1 MRRKRLLL
9 FLDFWDHV
17 VCRSSNNRDPLQFK
31 RLVKSIV
38 IDERFIVQEKNC
50 RKLQP
55 TLSVIQVH
63 SITRDKCLF

>member
-38 IDERFIVQEKNC
+38 IDERFIVQGKKMQKIATDIIYN
-50 RKLQP
+50 P
-55 TLSVIQVH
+55 DAFNNT
-63 SITRDKCLF
+63 